1 LKDEL
6 GEKFDAQKAIKIAL
20 VHDLVEIYTGDC
32 WPSNKKEIAEK
43 IDFVWKDNGAY
54 IDKIIK
60 KLNDLES
67 KIDDL
72 ELALLLKE

>member
-1 LKDEL
+1 MKVVIMENKKLNRWHYL
-6 GEKFDAQKAIKIAL
+6 GIL
-20 VHDLVEIYTGDC
+20 VIICLILSET
-32 WPSNKKEIAEK
+32 NKNITNKEIAEK